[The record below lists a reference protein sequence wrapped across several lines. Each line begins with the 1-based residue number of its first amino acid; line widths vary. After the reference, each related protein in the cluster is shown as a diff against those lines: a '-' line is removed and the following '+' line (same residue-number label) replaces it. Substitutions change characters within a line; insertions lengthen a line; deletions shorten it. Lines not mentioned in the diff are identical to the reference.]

1 MVKWLAGNVRFMTK
15 LKVII
20 PDRATRDE
28 KEYDKKKIENIC
40 DAYQEW
46 YACCWS
52 GCCFCCRN
60 KCQTCGSRHIN
71 LYINKN

>member
-28 KEYDKKKIENIC
+28 KEYDKKKSKISVMHTKNGMHVAGPVAVFAVVINVKLV
-40 DAYQEW
+40 A
-46 YACCWS
+46 
-52 GCCFCCRN
+52 RVIL
-60 KCQTCGSRHIN
+60 TCI
-71 LYINKN
+71 